1 MKKRLTFL
9 AVTVAFLGA
18 IAAPAHAW
26 VAARGYHGAVAVGGN
41 RCCYRGGCCYSG
53 GAVAGAAVAGLAVGA
68 MAGAAAASAA
78 PPPAVVY
85 APPPAV
91 VYAPPPVVYVAP
103 PPVVV
108 GTVVYAL
115 PAGCPSVVVNGV
127 QYFNCGGGFYQ
138 PVYQGGGVA
147 YQVVPAPR

>member
-1 MKKRLTFL
+1 MKKRFTFL

-18 IAAPAHAW
+18 IAAPAHGW

-41 RCCYRGGCCYSG
+41 RCCYHSNCCYSG
-53 GAVAGAAVAGLAVGA
+53 GAVAGAAVAGMAVGA

-78 PPPAVVY
+78 R
-85 APPPAV
+85 PPAV